1 VAVRGRRDRVVP
13 VAMNREY
20 AAKFKRVYLRVVQG
34 GHHTERI
41 RPELLSHAFDWLA
54 RVATAHRH

>member
-1 VAVRGRRDRVVP
+1 
-13 VAMNREY
+13 MNRQY
-20 AAKFKRVYLRVVQG
+20 AVKFKRVYLWVVQG

-41 RPELLSHAFDWLA
+41 RPELLSRAFDWLA